1 MFKKIISISLMFI
14 LVFVGTNKTI
24 AAQEPE
30 KETITVY
37 STETEEWNN
46 LLSGKMGRA
55 ENRIGDVLD
64 YTGGYSGLSFLN
76 YQLLFTTADYDLMDF
91 KVYITSF
98 SDNKKTREYEYDN
111 GVRWLDKKNNNEYYI
126 VPRDYPQNNK
136 GAIEAINFPPN
147 NDNYKQII
155 VKTEEEAQALTN
167 IHYKVN
173 VGDTVLEITL
183 GDLLSNSYT
192 HFHMASFMGLTRSGS
207 WTFSDFYMSTVFRAT
222 YEKEI
227 EPSKGADIY
236 VNYID
241 EDNNHLHPHKT
252 LSGNIGESFTTEKEE
267 IPEYTFKHIHGEP
280 DGVFS
285 DIQQEITYVY
295 SKSIKEI
302 TVSNTPVNDDI
313 AITPEVINIRPTPE
327 SGVTKPPHIEKLV
340 KPTLNPVE
348 TIVNSVE
355 IVSKTNTES
364 DVKKTP
370 VDTLPNAGV
379 TNKQKFLGLLLLSA
393 GVLLYNTKRI
403 KRNKNTK

>member
-1 MFKKIISISLMFI
+1 M
-14 LVFVGTNKTI
+14 
-24 AAQEPE
+24 
-30 KETITVY
+30 
-37 STETEEWNN
+37 
-46 LLSGKMGRA
+46 
-55 ENRIGDVLD
+55 
-64 YTGGYSGLSFLN
+64 
-76 YQLLFTTADYDLMDF
+76 
-91 KVYITSF
+91 
-98 SDNKKTREYEYDN
+98 
-111 GVRWLDKKNNNEYYI
+111 
-126 VPRDYPQNNK
+126 PRDYPQNNK

-183 GDLLSNSYT
+183 GDLLSNSDT
-192 HFHMASFMGLTRSGS
+192 HFHMATFMGLTRSGS

-222 YEKEI
+222 Y
-227 EPSKGADIY
+227 
-236 VNYID
+236 
-241 EDNNHLHPHKT
+241 
-252 LSGNIGESFTTEKEE
+252 EKEE

-295 SKSIKEI
+295 SKNIKEI

-327 SGVTKPPHIEKLV
+327 SGVTKPPHIENLV

-355 IVSKTNTES
+355 IVLKTNTES

-379 TNKQKFLGLLLLSA
+379 TKKQKFSGLLLLSA
-393 GVLLYNTKRI
+393 GVILYNTKRI
-403 KRNKNTK
+403 KRNKNSK

>member
-64 YTGGYSGLSFLN
+64 YTGGYSGLSYLN

-183 GDLLSNSYT
+183 GDLLSNSDT

-207 WTFSDFYMSTVFRAT
+207 WTFSDFYMSPVFRAT

-241 EDNNHLHPHKT
+241 EDTTIFIRRKHSLVTLENPLQPKKKRSPSTPSNTYMENRMASLVTSNRKSHMSIRKT
-252 LSGNIGESFTTEKEE
+252 LKRLQFQT
-267 IPEYTFKHIHGEP
+267 H
-280 DGVFS
+280 
-285 DIQQEITYVY
+285 
-295 SKSIKEI
+295 
-302 TVSNTPVNDDI
+302 
-313 AITPEVINIRPTPE
+313 
-327 SGVTKPPHIEKLV
+327 
-340 KPTLNPVE
+340 
-348 TIVNSVE
+348 
-355 IVSKTNTES
+355 
-364 DVKKTP
+364 
-370 VDTLPNAGV
+370 
-379 TNKQKFLGLLLLSA
+379 LLMMISQSHL
-393 GVLLYNTKRI
+393 R
-403 KRNKNTK
+403 